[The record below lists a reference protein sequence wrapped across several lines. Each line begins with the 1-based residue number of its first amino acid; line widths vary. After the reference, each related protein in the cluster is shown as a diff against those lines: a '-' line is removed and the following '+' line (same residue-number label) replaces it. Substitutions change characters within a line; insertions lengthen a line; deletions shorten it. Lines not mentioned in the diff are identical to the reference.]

1 MNTLSPLTIVVDQEL
16 TAVWSRLYPFEQRSF
31 TEFLRDVLVKE
42 TLKYTI
48 TPITEEV
55 RNLAGTLPRALDYKE
70 LREAI
75 VAERITDY
83 ENLR

>member
-1 MNTLSPLTIVVDQEL
+1 MNTPLTIVVDQEL

-31 TEFLRDVLVKE
+31 TEFLRDVLAKE

-55 RNLAGTLPRALDYKE
+55 RRLAGTLPTALDYKE
-70 LREAI
+70 LREVMA
-75 VAERITDY
+75 AERIIEIT
-83 ENLR
+83 